1 MAGGDFASI
10 TPGGGPLNAPRRA
23 DLHLY
28 EHIEGLCG
36 QEEALLRIPAA
47 EREAH
52 HHERLRDL
60 EQELDRA
67 FERLRHR
74 HERRGG

>member
-1 MAGGDFASI
+1 MAGSEFIGPSVSRH
-10 TPGGGPLNAPRRA
+10 GGLAA
-23 DLHLY
+23 Y

-36 QEEALLRIPAA
+36 EEEALLQVPPE
-47 EREAH
+47 ERDPH
-52 HHERLRDL
+52 HHHRLKEL

-74 HERRGG
+74 ADKRQS